1 MPQGVMM
8 VNGLDRL
15 SGWLSQFT
23 VIAAAAMAV
32 VMIVSLSIEVFFR
45 FALRHSLSWSEELAL
60 LMFTWIVLLLGSV
73 GVREGFHVR
82 VSLVIDLLPAG
93 ARLALERVIMAV
105 LMLFGVAMVYSGWD
119 MVARNWDQVAPA
131 TRYPLPFMYGAV
143 PTMGLLIAF
152 HAFVRIVRPQADE
165 PGGRDSFE

>member
-1 MPQGVMM
+1 M

-15 SGWLSQFT
+15 SGWLSKLT

-60 LMFTWIVLLLGSV
+60 LMFTWVVLLLGSV

-82 VSLVIDLLPAG
+82 VSLLIDLLPAG
-93 ARLALERVIMAV
+93 ARLGLERVIMAILV
-105 LMLFGVAMVYSGWD
+105 LFGLAMAWSGGD
-119 MVARNWDQVAPA
+119 MVVRNWDQVAPA
-131 TRYPLPFMYGAV
+131 TRYPLPFMYVAV
-143 PTMGLLIAF
+143 PIMGLLIAF
-152 HAFVRIVRPQADE
+152 HAFVRMLRPQADE
-165 PGGRDSFE
+165 PGGPNSFE